1 MNSLLVERKAGS
13 MQKQSSV
20 FLALSL
26 LIVTANPASGQRV
39 ASQTPASNAGVES
52 RAESLLRQMT
62 LEEKIDLLGGVDGF
76 FIRGLPRL
84 GIPRLKMA
92 DGPIG
97 VRNFGPATTMA
108 GGIALAATWNPQLAE
123 QAGAEI
129 ARDARAKG
137 VHFLLGPGVNIYR
150 APMNGR
156 NFEYFGEDPFLASR
170 LAVAYIRG
178 VQSQGVSATIKHFM
192 GNNSEFDR
200 HNTDSIIDER
210 TMHEIYL
217 PTFEAAVKEA
227 RVGAIMDSYNLVNGE
242 HASQNHHLLTEIAKQ
257 EWGFDG
263 LIMSDWSATYDGVAA
278 ANGGQDLEMPS
289 GFYMNRKTLLPAI
302 QDGRVSQATIDDK
315 VRRILRTAIRFGWL
329 DREQTDLSIPRFNPP
344 GRQVALESARES
356 MVLLKNDQNLLPVD
370 KNKIKSIAIIGPGAY
385 PAVPVGGGSA
395 RVEPFRAISFM
406 EGLSNAAGPAT
417 NIYYHRGI
425 PTVGEMAQ
433 ATNFTTALTDGA
445 TGLLAEYFSTPDLK
459 GTPSVTRI
467 EQHINYGPGSI
478 ASFPEQTLSSRWT
491 GYYSPQS
498 AGDHTI
504 FVLTTRDEIGGHR
517 LFVDDKL
524 VLDNWTSARSV
535 AGYTKLTLDRRPHK
549 IVLEQH
555 GRSNR
560 FGAWLRM
567 GILAPGATA
576 EAEAKQIAARADV
589 VVVAVGFNP
598 DTESEGA
605 DRTFGLPPGQ
615 NELIRELADANK
627 HTVVVITSGGSVDMN
642 AWLDHV
648 PAILE
653 VWYPGQE
660 GGTALADVLFGS
672 VNPSGRLPAT
682 FERRWEDNPTHDSYY
697 PEPGTKRIVYKEG
710 IFVGYRGYEHN
721 QTKPLFPF
729 GYGLS
734 YTNFKYSNLAVHA
747 VTDATSSGPR
757 YEVSFDVQN
766 TGKRAGAEVAQ
777 IYVHSKQANIPR
789 PEKELKGF
797 ARVNLDQGQK
807 RRVNVTL
814 DERALSYYDVNTKQW
829 RPEPGQYEI
838 LVGQSSAQI
847 ELRHTLTYAGSRL
860 R

>member
-1 MNSLLVERKAGS
+1 MG
-13 MQKQSSV
+13 KQSSV
-20 FLALSL
+20 LLALSL
-26 LIVTANPASGQRV
+26 LIFTAGPLPAQQI
-39 ASQTPASNAGVES
+39 ASQTPASKVDVES

-76 FIRGLPRL
+76 FTRGVPRL

-108 GGIALAATWNPQLAE
+108 GGVALAATWNPQLAE
-123 QAGAEI
+123 QAGTEI

-210 TMHEIYL
+210 AMHEIYL

-242 HASQNHHLLTEIAKQ
+242 HASQNRHLLTEIAKQ
-257 EWGFDG
+257 DWGFDG

-278 ANGGQDLEMPS
+278 ANAGQDLEMP
-289 GFYMNRKTLLPAI
+289 FPTHMNLQTLLPAI
-302 QDGRVSQATIDDK
+302 KDGRVSQATIDDK

-329 DREQTDLSIPRFNPP
+329 DREQTDLSIPRFNVQ
-344 GRQVALESARES
+344 GRQVALEAARES
-356 MVLLKNDQNLLPVD
+356 MVLLKNDQNLLPID
-370 KNKIKSIAIIGPGAY
+370 KSKTKSIAIIGPGAY

-406 EGLSNAAGPAT
+406 EGLSNAAGTAT
-417 NIYYHRGI
+417 KVYYHRGI

-433 ATNFTTALTDGA
+433 ATNFTTAMTNGA
-445 TGLLAEYFSTPDLK
+445 TGLLAEYFSTADLK
-459 GTPSVTRI
+459 GTPSVTRT
-467 EQHINYGPGSI
+467 EQHINYGPGSL
-478 ASFPEQTLSSRWT
+478 ASFPEQSLSSRWT

-535 AGYTKLTLDRRPHK
+535 AGYTRLRLDRRPHK

-560 FGAWLRM
+560 FGAWLRL
-567 GILAPGATA
+567 GILAPGATV
-576 EAEAKQIAARADV
+576 EAEAKQMAAGADV

-615 NELIRELADANK
+615 DELIREIADTNK
-627 HTVVVITSGGSVDMN
+627 HTVVVITAGGSVDMN
-642 AWLDHV
+642 AWLDRV
-648 PAILE
+648 PALLQ

-660 GGTALADVLFGS
+660 GGTALAEVLFGG
-672 VNPSGRLPAT
+672 VNPSGRLPVT
-682 FERRWEDNPTHDSYY
+682 FERSWEDNPTHDSYY

-734 YTNFKYSNLAVHA
+734 YTNFKYSNLAVHT
-747 VTDATSSGPR
+747 VSDAASSGPR

-797 ARVNLDQGQK
+797 ARVNLDPGQK

-814 DERALSYYDVNTKQW
+814 AERALSYYDVNTKQW

-838 LVGQSSAQI
+838 LVGQSSAQV
-847 ELRHTLTYAGSRL
+847 ELRYTLTYAGSRL